1 MGIEL
6 ANIIKEGMQA
16 RGLTYDQTAEQA
28 GISRTYIAKILQG
41 DRNPDDEVVLKLAD
55 VLQMDRKEILFIA
68 HRDRAPEE
76 AKDYFG
82 GKPLK
87 SVRSLPKMFLDLA
100 PQAEYV
106 DENRHSRKYIQL
118 AKQTTSWAK
127 EAIEK
132 ESGFTNQFR
141 EAQKQVANWMFLR
154 FRDPREAKKQEKLFQ
169 HFERL
174 NQELEVYRKK
184 EDQKKELLAIDLPL
198 VTDEEGID
206 PTIPVLIEKKKNNI
220 WKFAFEK
227 SSSSTPFV
235 YQVKDEGMI
244 PLLKPGDKIIGITGT
259 IEKLEDLI
267 GKIIIAKVKGL
278 GIIVRYYNRKDK
290 NVILTALNPSFSP
303 HILSRSEIEWLYP
316 VKGIYRD
323 LA

>member
-16 RGLTYDQTAEQA
+16 KGLTYDQTAEQA

-41 DRNPDDEVVLKLAD
+41 SRNPEDEIVLKLAD
-55 VLQMDRKEILFIA
+55 VLQMDRKEVLFIA

-76 AKDYFG
+76 AKNYFG

-87 SVRSLPKMFLDLA
+87 SVRSLPKMFLDLM
-100 PQAEYV
+100 PSAEYV
-106 DENRHSRKYIQL
+106 DENRYSQKYIQL
-118 AKQTTSWAK
+118 AKQTTPWAQK
-127 EAIEK
+127 TIDK

-141 EAQKQVANWMFLR
+141 EAQKQVTHWMFLR
-154 FRDPREAKKQEKLFQ
+154 FRDPKEAKKQEKLFQ

-174 NQELEVYRKK
+174 NQDLEVYRKK
-184 EDQKKELLAIDLPL
+184 EEQKKELLAIDLPL
-198 VTDEEGID
+198 VTDEEGVD
-206 PTIPVLIEKKKNNI
+206 PTIPVLIEKRETQT
-220 WKFAFEK
+220 WKLAFEK

-244 PLLKPGDKIIGITGT
+244 PLLKPGDRIIGITGT

-267 GKIIIAKVKGL
+267 GKVIIAKVKGL
-278 GIIVRYYNRKDK
+278 GIVVRYYNRKDK
-290 NVILTALNPSFSP
+290 NVILTASNPSFPP
-303 HILSRSEIEWLYP
+303 HILSRGEIEWLHP
-316 VKGIYRD
+316 VKGIYRE
-323 LA
+323 L

>member
-41 DRNPDDEVVLKLAD
+41 DRNPDDTVVLKLAD
-55 VLQMDRKEILFIA
+55 VLQMDRKEVLFIA

-82 GKPLK
+82 SKPLK
-87 SVRSLPKMFLDLA
+87 SVRSLPKTFLDLM
-100 PQAEYV
+100 PSAEYV
-106 DENRHSRKYIQL
+106 DENRYSRKYIQL
-118 AKQTTSWAK
+118 AKQTTPWAHKTIDK
-127 EAIEK
+127 ER
-132 ESGFTNQFR
+132 GFTNQFR
-141 EAQKQVANWMFLR
+141 EAQKQVAHWMFLR

-184 EDQKKELLAIDLPL
+184 EEQKKELFAIDLHL
-198 VTDEEGID
+198 VTDEENAD
-206 PTIPVLIEKKKNNI
+206 PTIPVLIEKRKTQT
-220 WKFAFEK
+220 WKLAFEK
-227 SSSSTPFV
+227 SFSSTPFV
-235 YQVKDEGMI
+235 YQIKDEGMI
-244 PLLKPGDKIIGITGT
+244 PLLKPGDKIIGVTGT

-267 GKIIIAKVKGL
+267 GKVIVAKIKGL

-290 NVILTALNPSFSP
+290 NIILTALNPSFPP
-303 HILSRSEIEWLYP
+303 HILSRSEIEWLHP

>member
-1 MGIEL
+1 MGTEL

-28 GISRTYIAKILQG
+28 GVSRTYIAKILQG
-41 DRNPDDEVVLKLAD
+41 SRNPEDEVVLKLAD

-106 DENRHSRKYIQL
+106 DENRYSRKYIQL
-118 AKQTTSWAK
+118 ARQTTSWAK

-132 ESGFTNQFR
+132 ESGFTNRFR
-141 EAQKQVANWMFLR
+141 EAQKQVANWMFMR
-154 FRDPREAKKQEKLFQ
+154 FRDPREARKQEKLFQ
-169 HFERL
+169 RFEHL
-174 NQELEVYRKK
+174 NKEMAAYRKK
-184 EDQKKELLAIDLPL
+184 EEKKKELLAIDLPL
-198 VTDEEGID
+198 VTDEDSID
-206 PTIPVLIEKKKNNI
+206 PAIPVLIEQKKTKT
-220 WKFAFEK
+220 WKLAFEK
-227 SSSSTPFV
+227 SPSSTPFV
-235 YQVKDEGMI
+235 YQIKDEGMV

-267 GKIIIAKVKGL
+267 GKVIIAKVKGL
-278 GIIVRYYNRKDK
+278 GIVVRYYNRKDK
-290 NVILTALNPSFSP
+290 NVILTALNPSFP
-303 HILSRSEIEWLYP
+303 PYILSRGEIEWLHP

-323 LA
+323 LT